1 MAESANGVRVER
13 PPNGDAGVWI
23 STAER
28 LDSLGAEVR
37 YPPDPA
43 YDRLGR
49 RPFPTTETFHDPD
62 GEGRV
67 TLHAFRRE
75 GDRSVLSHAR
85 TLPPG
90 SGRFA
95 AHRHLDYEEQ
105 WLVYSGTA
113 SYKLGRKRG
122 ELGPGEKLI
131 LPPGT
136 AHVDP
141 YNASDEPLELLGLI
155 SPPNSFTF
163 LYGRTHGDALRTGR
177 VNRQQQLS
185 PLHLMLVLRESRAGT
200 YAAGPPVT
208 IQRLLVIPL
217 LAAFARLR
225 GYRVSTW

>member
-1 MAESANGVRVER
+1 MGESSNGVRVER
-13 PPNGDAGVWI
+13 PPNGDLESWI

-37 YPPDPA
+37 YLPDPS

-49 RPFPTTETFHDPD
+49 RSFPITETFRDPN

-90 SGRFA
+90 TGRFA

-113 SYKLGRKRG
+113 GYKQGRERG
-122 ELGPGEKLI
+122 TLVAGEKLI

-136 AHVDP
+136 PHVDP
-141 YNASDEPLELLGLI
+141 YNDSDEPLELLGLI

-163 LYGRTHGDALRTGR
+163 HYGRTHGDALRAGR
-177 VNRQQQLS
+177 VNGQQQLT
-185 PLHLMLVLRESRAGT
+185 PLHLMLVLRETRAGT
-200 YAAGPPVT
+200 YAAGPPIP

-217 LAAFARLR
+217 LAALARLR
-225 GYRVSTW
+225 GYRMSTW